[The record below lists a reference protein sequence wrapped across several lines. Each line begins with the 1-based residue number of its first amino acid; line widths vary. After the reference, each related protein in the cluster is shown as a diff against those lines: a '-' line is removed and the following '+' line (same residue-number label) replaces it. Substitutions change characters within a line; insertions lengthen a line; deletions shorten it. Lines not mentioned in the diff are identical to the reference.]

1 MPDTSEVAGDYP
13 PPPGLLLLRFVVYED
28 SDLRLA
34 GSDPYLARSFLVT
47 SAVTM
52 TVKQMT
58 IRAINIAFCCFI
70 ACFSLPFGT

>member
-1 MPDTSEVAGDYP
+1 MKTATSVWP
-13 PPPGLLLLRFVVYED
+13 VRIRT
-28 SDLRLA
+28 SQ
-34 GSDPYLARSFLVT
+34 RSFLVT